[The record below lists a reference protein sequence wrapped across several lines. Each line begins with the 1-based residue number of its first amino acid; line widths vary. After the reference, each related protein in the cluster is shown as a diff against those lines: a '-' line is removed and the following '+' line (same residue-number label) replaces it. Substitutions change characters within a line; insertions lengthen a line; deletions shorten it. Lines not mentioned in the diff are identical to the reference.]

1 MKKRVFISLLTS
13 LLLVLILAVAASAQG
28 ASSYTTGF
36 QVKNLSDSDA
46 ANITITYYNQ
56 DGSVDTTAND
66 IIAAGA
72 AADYFPIP
80 ATAGFDG
87 SVVISSDQAVAAI
100 VNVLGDNGSFGG
112 AAYGSFSGG
121 SGTAFVPQVLSDF
134 FGISTFFNVQNTGAA
149 DATVSVSYTTNNGTC
164 SETDVVIAPGA
175 AHTFSQDS
183 DDTSLSCLAAGSVG
197 SATVSST
204 DGEVAV
210 AVISID
216 ADSLLAYNAF
226 STTGSTTA
234 LAPIISNG
242 FFNSRTGLSVQNTTG
257 TAANVTVNFAHS
269 SGFPG
274 TDCSETKTVPANG
287 SALFGDNPFFNDDA
301 NGCTTAADR
310 RWVGAAEIV
319 SDQNVVVIINSVTTG
334 TANGAAYSAF
344 DPANGTATV
353 AFPQIIDRLF
363 GIFTGTAVTNA
374 GNADTTV
381 TCTFTD
387 SAYTVSGLVAPGQSL
402 TDTQFNKIAAGYLG
416 SATCTSTGEPI
427 VGVLTTLTNGA
438 PYDGLLYSEAF
449 NN

>member
-1 MKKRVFISLLTS
+1 MKKRVFISLLTT
-13 LLLVLILAVAASAQG
+13 LLLVLVLTVAASAQG
-28 ASSYTTGF
+28 PSSYTTGF
-36 QVKNLSDSDA
+36 QVKNLSDTDA
-46 ANITITYYNQ
+46 ANINITYYNP
-56 DGSVDTTAND
+56 DGTVDTTVPD
-66 IIAAGA
+66 TIDAGG
-72 AADYFPIP
+72 AADYFPLP
-80 ATAGFDG
+80 TTAGFNG

-100 VNVLGDNGSFGG
+100 VNVLGDDGAFGG

-149 DATVSVSYTTNNGTC
+149 NATVSVEYTTNNGTC
-164 SETDVVIAPGA
+164 SEADVVIAPGA

-183 DDTSLSCLAAGSVG
+183 DDTSLACLAAGSVG

-210 AVISID
+210 AVVTID

-234 LAPIISNG
+234 LAPIISQN

-257 TAANVTVNFAHS
+257 TNASVTVNYSHS
-269 SGFPG
+269 NGFPG
-274 TDCSETKTVPANG
+274 ADCSESKMVPANG
-287 SALFGDNPFFNDDA
+287 SALFGDSTFFDSTPACDA
-301 NGCTTAADR
+301 GSG
-310 RWVGAAEIV
+310 WVGAAEIV

-344 DPANGTATV
+344 DPATGTTTV
-353 AFPQIIDRLF
+353 AFPQIIDNLF
-363 GIFTGTAVTNA
+363 GIFTGTSVTNA
-374 GNADTTV
+374 GSADTTIS
-381 TCTFTD
+381 CAFAD
-387 SAYTVSGLVAPGQSL
+387 STYTVSGLVAPGQSL
-402 TDTQFNKIAAGYLG
+402 TDTQLNKIAPGYLG

-427 VGVLTTLTNGA
+427 VGVLTTLTQGSTA
-438 PYDGLLYSEAF
+438 DALLYSEAF